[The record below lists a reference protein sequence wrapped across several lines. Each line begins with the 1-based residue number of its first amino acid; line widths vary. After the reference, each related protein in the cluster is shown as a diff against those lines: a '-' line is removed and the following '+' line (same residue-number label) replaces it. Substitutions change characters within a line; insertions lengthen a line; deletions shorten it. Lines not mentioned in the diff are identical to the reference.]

1 MNCFFPQNMR
11 QKSAKVKLYRLIG
24 IILYLQKTPDNTHL
38 LTPSSPMFSTIYSHS
53 LRFNQNSIFLARFS
67 LVSSLTFF
75 PIFWSFCSFAAQTR
89 SSPPQSLYNSYTT
102 LISWFKTDR
111 NRHSAQYY
119 HYHYKNLLKLTSDI
133 FHFWKTSFFIYF
145 FSTLL
150 TF

>member
-1 MNCFFPQNMR
+1 MPFCHKSEEIKKEKKKLLFIQMNCFFPQNMR

-75 PIFWSFCSFAAQTR
+75 PIF
-89 SSPPQSLYNSYTT
+89 
-102 LISWFKTDR
+102 
-111 NRHSAQYY
+111 
-119 HYHYKNLLKLTSDI
+119 
-133 FHFWKTSFFIYF
+133 
-145 FSTLL
+145 
-150 TF
+150 